1 MNYDEVK
8 DWLFS
13 RRRMGM
19 KYGLERIRSLMA
31 DLGDPQRSF
40 RTVHVVGTNGKGS
53 TTAILAEIARHL
65 GFRTGRMTSPHLLD
79 FRERIALDGR
89 WIPREAVTCFIEEHR
104 GLLEKHSTTFF
115 EIITALAGWYFD
127 RENVDWVIA
136 EAGLGGRFDA
146 SRIFGG
152 ECTIFTGVQVEHS
165 RILGKTRPLIAAEK
179 VAIAE
184 METIIVAAA
193 QTADVESIIAKAV
206 TGNSLRRI
214 HPGDV
219 TREGLLGEHQK
230 RNAALAVTAAIEL
243 FDRTGAEV
251 MKAFEKTCETIQW
264 PGRLDLWQ
272 GKPSIL
278 FDVAHNPEAIGQL
291 LEHISGWPKPVP
303 AVVGFLADKP
313 WKTMAGLLRP
323 HIGPVVT
330 TTPLSERKL
339 EAVEL
344 AEEFDSAGV
353 GCHVREDIGEAV
365 AHCRSLSGSRT
376 ILVTGSFFVVGEA
389 MMTAW
394 ANGWIEDPEG
404 EVSQALIG

>member
-1 MNYDEVK
+1 MNYDDVK

-19 KYGLERIRSLMA
+19 KYGLERIRKLMA
-31 DLGDPQRSF
+31 DLGDPQSSF

-79 FRERIALDGR
+79 FRERIALDGK
-89 WIPREAVTCFIEEHR
+89 WIPREA
-104 GLLEKHSTTFF
+104 
-115 EIITALAGWYFD
+115 ITGWYFA

-152 ECTIFTGVQVEHS
+152 EGTIFTGVQVEHS

-184 METIIVAAA
+184 KDTLIVAAA
-193 QTADVESIIAKAV
+193 QTTDVESVIGKAV

-219 TREGLLGEHQK
+219 SRESLPGEHQK

-251 MKAFEKTCETIQW
+251 ELAFERTCETIQW
-264 PGRLDLWQ
+264 PGRLDLWR
-272 GKPSIL
+272 GSPSIL

-291 LEHISGWPKPVP
+291 LEHISDWPKPVP

-339 EAVEL
+339 EAVDL
-344 AEEFDSAGV
+344 AGEFDSAGV
-353 GCHVREDIGEAV
+353 ECHVREDIGEAV
-365 AHCRSLSGSRT
+365 AHCRSLSGNGT
-376 ILVTGSFFVVGEA
+376 MLVTGSFFVVGEA

-394 ANGWIEDPEG
+394 AKGWIEEPEG
-404 EVSQALIG
+404 EVLQALIG